1 MKIGATDD
9 NIRLARVV
17 NTRLSADAR
26 MIKAR
31 AALWVLGGIGL
42 AAFGVGAG
50 AALAILSYARL
61 NDKSTAAREIA
72 DVLAAT
78 LQNVKLTA
86 TIDPSSI
93 VKLDP
98 DSAVKISPGGEVTAK
113 GMVSVSGSV
122 PADIPRPTQ
131 RQLNTSA
138 APESKARVTTDYT
151 VFKTVDFA
159 GGAVV
164 TGYNFS
170 PDADAPKAQ
179 YCYFAEGVGPGDA
192 SLRINL
198 AKDGI
203 YAPPKPRLGFDPQAA
218 ASNCVWFDGR
228 RTAF

>member
-31 AALWVLGGIGL
+31 AALWILGGVGL

-50 AALAILSYARL
+50 AALVILSYARL
-61 NDKSTAAREIA
+61 NDKSAAAREIA
-72 DVLAAT
+72 DVLAST
-78 LQNVKLTA
+78 LQNAKLTA
-86 TIDPSSI
+86 TVDPSST

-98 DSAVKISPGGEVTAK
+98 ESVVKIAPGAEITAK
-113 GMVSVSGSV
+113 GTVSVSGGI

-138 APESKARVTTDYT
+138 APETKARVTTDYT

-170 PDADAPKAQ
+170 PDADFPKSQ
-179 YCYFAEGVGPGDA
+179 YCYFAEGAGPGDA

-198 AKDGI
+198 AKDGA
-203 YAPPKPRLGFDPQAA
+203 YVAPRPRAGFDPQAA